1 MKFRWVF
8 QFLLFVPFLVLVY
21 NSIYVGVLFLTF
33 SVVIVVILFSFV
45 PIFQELIA

>member
-8 QFLLFVPFLVLVY
+8 QFFLLFVPFLVLVY

-33 SVVIVVILFSFV
+33 SVVIVFILNVLLFLFSRN
-45 PIFQELIA
+45 

>member
-21 NSIYVGVLFLTF
+21 NSIYVDVLFLTF
-33 SVVIVVILFSFV
+33 SVVIVFILNVLLFLFSRN
-45 PIFQELIA
+45 

>member
-33 SVVIVVILFSFV
+33 SVVIVFILFSFV